1 MVKASDRSAID
12 AVRPTRVVV
21 LVDASPDALHALD
34 MAADLARRHRVPL
47 LAVSVEEP
55 DRVRSAAFSFA
66 REIGAVSGS
75 IRPIDE
81 ARWSRHR
88 QSAPASIR
96 RAIERAAEARNV
108 AWELVVLRGRLVDE
122 VLALSEPGD
131 FLMLGRVGWS
141 MRLGRRL
148 GRTTLALAR
157 EAVGTVHI
165 CSAAPLRDRG
175 RIAVLVEDF
184 DSAEAMLTAAAG
196 LASAMALDLVVFLA
210 PAVGDARSLE
220 TWASV
225 IENFGSRW
233 RLRKL
238 SSMGTGEILRTLA
251 EEGAVELVAGRGG
264 AWLSSPAAARLLAH
278 WRMPVLI
285 VPGGP
290 DE

>member
-1 MVKASDRSAID
+1 MEKVSDNARMD
-12 AVRPTRVVV
+12 ELTPNRVVV
-21 LVDASPDALHALD
+21 LVDASPDALHALEA
-34 MAADLARRHRVPL
+34 AADLARRHRVPL

-75 IRPIDE
+75 IRPIDQ
-81 ARWSRHR
+81 ARSSRYR
-88 QSAPASIR
+88 ERAPASIR
-96 RAIERAAEARNV
+96 RTIERAAEARDV

-122 VLALSEPGD
+122 VLALSGPGD

-148 GRTTLALAR
+148 GRTTLTLAR
-157 EAVGTVHI
+157 EAGGAVHI
-165 CSAAPLRDRG
+165 CSAAPVQERG
-175 RIAVLVEDF
+175 RIAVLIEDV
-184 DSAEAMLTAAAG
+184 DSAEEMLAAAAG
-196 LASAMALDLVVFLA
+196 RARAMARDLLVFLA
-210 PAVGDARSLE
+210 PAVGEADGLE
-220 TWASV
+220 TWASM
-225 IENFGSRW
+225 IDTFGPRW

-238 SSMGTGEILRTLA
+238 SSTGTGEMLRSLA

-264 AWLSSPAAARLLAH
+264 AWLASPAAARLLAH

-290 DE
+290 QE